1 MEMHIVH
8 VKVDEAD
15 PMNVWDGL
23 AVVGQMFEVNWSDE
37 NTHFEMCVYLRPL
50 APNVW
55 QYLIFLQ

>member
-23 AVVGQMFEVNWSDE
+23 AVVGQMFEVN
-37 NTHFEMCVYLRPL
+37 
-50 APNVW
+50 
-55 QYLIFLQ
+55 